1 MSEREAAG
9 GKENVR
15 TVRLSSVSSAH
26 AHCQPVTAATTAQRR
41 NGPKVCVFRVGFHRK
56 AKTRHWHPLPLRR
69 KHKQNTRARVSDSR
83 QLKVTE
89 KSESYAGLFGG
100 EVSGESGAVFVPM
113 LRSGDGFVTHW
124 SV

>member
-15 TVRLSSVSSAH
+15 TVRVSSVSSAH

-56 AKTRHWHPLPLRR
+56 AKTRLWLPSPTPQ
-69 KHKQNTRARVSDSR
+69 KTQTEHTR
-83 QLKVTE
+83 E
-89 KSESYAGLFGG
+89 GFGLQTIKGYG
-100 EVSGESGAVFVPM
+100 KE
-113 LRSGDGFVTHW
+113 
-124 SV
+124 